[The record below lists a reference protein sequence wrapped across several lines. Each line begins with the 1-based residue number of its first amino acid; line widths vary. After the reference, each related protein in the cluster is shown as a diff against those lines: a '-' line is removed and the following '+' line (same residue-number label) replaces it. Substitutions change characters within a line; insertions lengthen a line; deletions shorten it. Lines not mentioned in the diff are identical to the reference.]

1 VRQYCTKLYSLT
13 TLTNQ
18 VMINICAGRT
28 DYGSAYP
35 FAIETAVPGRLLIAT
50 GQGFSQQ
57 TLFLVSDTYGCIVT
71 TYLPAYLPTWLPTY
85 LIMLA
90 ALRHWYTVGTT
101 SWCAQLVS
109 WLRRGAHYH
118 NDIHTLCTGGCGL
131 DHSENA
137 TCQLSAG
144 APPSHGAPI
153 PLL

>member
-1 VRQYCTKLYSLT
+1 
-13 TLTNQ
+13 
-18 VMINICAGRT
+18 MINICAGRT

-109 WLRRGAHYH
+109 WLR
-118 NDIHTLCTGGCGL
+118 
-131 DHSENA
+131 SENA

-153 PLL
+153 PSYRLQRAAVPLELARTSD